1 MVIIAGTSIGYT
13 AMLTAFYADNAPC
26 LPVRD
31 RLPVLA
37 FWLLPGAIAT
47 PLIARAVAGARHA
60 APQARLDAGSGFP
73 GKTVS

>member
-1 MVIIAGTSIGYT
+1 VVIIAGTGIGYT
-13 AMLTAFYADNAPC
+13 AMLTAFYVDNAPR
-26 LPVRD
+26 LPLRD

-47 PLIARAVAGARHA
+47 PLIVRAVIGARHA

-73 GKTVS
+73 GMTVS

>member
-26 LPVRD
+26 
-31 RLPVLA
+31 LPVLA

-73 GKTVS
+73 GMTLS